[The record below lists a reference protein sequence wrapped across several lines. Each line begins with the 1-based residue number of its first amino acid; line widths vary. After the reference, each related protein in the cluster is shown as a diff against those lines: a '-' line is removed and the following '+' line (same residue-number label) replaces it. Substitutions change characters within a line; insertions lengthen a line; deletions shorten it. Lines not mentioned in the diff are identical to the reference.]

1 MMVRK
6 YGLLLLSLLL
16 PAFLQAEV
24 KQIPIEDFVKLPQYS
39 SARISPSGKYLAMTV
54 DRGDQ
59 DVLTVITTADLK
71 ILHVNQLPEKESVGQ
86 FSWSSDER
94 LVFNSVVKEGGFTR
108 PRSTGKWFGVNAD
121 GSLPRPFIFFGTRD
135 ATQRSKTVDQGFSLI
150 DPLVDDEVNVLM
162 TAISG
167 NGKGFDSELVLVNTL
182 TGARKV
188 LTKAPAQ
195 NCGFSLNKNK
205 QASYALCSV
214 RNEDKTNYDDHS
226 NLYRLGADGKWA
238 MVNSTKKD
246 GLDLSVLGESDNGRI
261 YATRSDRKK
270 PSEFGVIDPA
280 TGAFNSLFKDDVA
293 SISGFI
299 TAAKGEDII
308 GVVTEAGAPEVTIL
322 DEQHPDAVLYS
333 QLSQSFPGQLVRF
346 TSATRDGDT
355 ILFSVIS
362 DRNPGDLFL
371 FDRKSNKARY
381 LMSSRK
387 IDKKRMAEVMPF
399 NFTSRDGL
407 KIHGYLTIPHGSDGK
422 NMPMIVNPHGGP
434 MGPRDNWDFNAEAQL
449 LASRGYAVLNVNF
462 RGSGGYGK
470 AFEDMAYGQWADGI
484 MNDLIDAV
492 NWTVS
497 NGYADKNRICIYGGS
512 FGGYSAMMAPV
523 KAQGMF
529 KCAFGY
535 VGAYSAEVQM
545 NKSDTSK
552 RNDGLAYLN
561 RALGDTK
568 EKRNAVM
575 PLAYADKVKI
585 PVYLAAGARDARC
598 PPEHTTEMAKALEAA
613 GNKPEGVIIASGE
626 GHGFYDIK
634 NRMNLYTEMLA
645 FFDRHI
651 GTKQP

>member
-1 MMVRK
+1 MKLRNCGIM
-6 YGLLLLSLLL
+6 LLSLFV
-16 PAFLQAEV
+16 PVFLQAQT
-24 KQIPIEDFVKLPQYS
+24 KPIPVEDFVKLPQYS

-59 DVLTVITTADLK
+59 DVLTVIKTADLS
-71 ILHVNQLPEKESVGQ
+71 IVHVNQLPEKESIGQ
-86 FSWSSDER
+86 FSWMSDER
-94 LVFNSVVKEGGFTR
+94 LIFTSIIKQGGFAR
-108 PRSTGKWFGVNAD
+108 PFATGKWFAVNAD
-121 GSLPRPFIFFGTRD
+121 GSLPRPVIFFGTRD
-135 ATQRSKTVDQGFSLI
+135 VTQRSKTVTQYFSLI
-150 DPLVDDEVNVLM
+150 DPLIDNETDVLM
-162 TAISG
+162 TASES
-167 NGKGFDSELVLVNTL
+167 NGKGFDTELVMVNTL
-182 TGARKV
+182 TGARKP
-188 LTKAPAQ
+188 LIKAPAQ

-214 RNEDKTNYDDHS
+214 RNEDKSTFDSHS
-226 NLYRLGADGKWA
+226 DLYRLGADGSWTRI
-238 MVNSTKKD
+238 NSTKKD
-246 GLDLSVLGESDNGRI
+246 GLDLNVLGESDNGRI

-270 PSEFGVIDPA
+270 PAEFGVIDPQTA
-280 TGAFNSLFKDDVA
+280 EFKSLFKNDIA
-293 SISGFI
+293 SISGYI
-299 TAAKGEDII
+299 GAAKGEDII
-308 GVVTEAGAPEVTIL
+308 GLMTEAGAPEVTIL
-322 DEQHPDAVLYS
+322 DESHPDAIVYS
-333 QLSQSFPGQLVRF
+333 NLASAFPGELVRF

-362 DRNPGDLFL
+362 DRNPGDLYL
-371 FDRKSNKARY
+371 FDRKTNKARY

-484 MNDLIDAV
+484 MNDIIDAV

-523 KAQGMF
+523 KAPGMF

-535 VGAYSAEVQM
+535 VGAYSADVQM

-552 RNDGLAYLN
+552 SKEGLGYLN
-561 RALGDTK
+561 RALGDTE
-568 EKRNAVM
+568 EKRNSVM
-575 PLAYADKVKI
+575 PLMYADKVKI

-598 PPEHTTEMAKALEAA
+598 PPENTTLMAKALEAA
-613 GNKPEGVIIASGE
+613 GNKPEGVMIVSGE
-626 GHGFYDIK
+626 GHGFYDNK

-645 FFDRHI
+645 FFERHI
-651 GTKQP
+651 GSKQ